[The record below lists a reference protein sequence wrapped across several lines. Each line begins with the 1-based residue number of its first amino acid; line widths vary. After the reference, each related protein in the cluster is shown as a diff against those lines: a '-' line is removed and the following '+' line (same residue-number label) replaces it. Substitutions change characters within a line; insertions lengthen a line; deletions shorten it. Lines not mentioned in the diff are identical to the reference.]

1 MATTIKPFF
10 EIYTF
15 DQVKDNR
22 DFNGNTPH
30 AHDLI
35 EIIWTVS
42 GDATLK
48 VDMQTYSPQPDQI
61 FCIMPNQTHHFTT
74 DAATQGYIIRFNE
87 LFLQEYNSVYHA
99 DLLLVL
105 IQSANIRYSEA
116 LRQEMQSIMD
126 KLIQEFSHQQ
136 LYSPDIL
143 SRYLNILFIHMSRQS
158 QSQQPVHQQHHNT
171 RQAKRFI
178 QLVDQ
183 HFRSHKKVSEF
194 ADLMCV
200 TPSYLNEAIKKA
212 TGYTAGH
219 HIRQRVILEAKRC
232 AAYSDSSMKEV
243 AWDLGFTDICYF
255 SKLFKKETGY
265 NFSEF
270 KKRQEKF
277 WLFSR

>member
-1 MATTIKPFF
+1 MIITKPFF

-15 DQVKDNR
+15 DQVAENTQ
-22 DFNGNTPH
+22 FNNSTPH

-35 EIIWTVS
+35 EIIWAVS
-42 GDATLK
+42 GKCFLK
-48 VDMQTYSPQPDQI
+48 VDMQTYSPKGDQV
-61 FCIMPNQTHHFTT
+61 FCVMPNQRHQFSSDP
-74 DAATQGYIIRFNE
+74 DAEGYVIRFNE

-105 IQSANIRYSEA
+105 IQSANINYSEEI
-116 LRQEMQSIMD
+116 RHEMKAIMD
-126 KLIQEFSHQQ
+126 KLIKEYAQQ
-136 LYSPDIL
+136 QIYSSDIL
-143 SRYLNILFIHMSRQS
+143 SRYLNILFIHMSRETRNL
-158 QSQQPVHQQHHNT
+158 PHHTQHLHNN
-171 RQAKRFI
+171 RQAKKFI

-183 HFRSHKKVSEF
+183 HFRTHKKVSEF

-200 TPSYLNEAIKKA
+200 TPSYLNETIKRS

-219 HIRQRVILEAKRC
+219 HIRQRVILEAKRY

-265 NFSEF
+265 NFSDF
-270 KKRQEKF
+270 KKRQEKV
-277 WLFSR
+277 LAV

>member
-1 MATTIKPFF
+1 MTTTKPFF

-15 DQVKDNR
+15 EQIRNNR
-22 DFNGNTPH
+22 EFNGNTPH

-35 EIIWTVS
+35 EIIWAVS
-42 GDATLK
+42 GNSFLK
-48 VDMQTYSPQPDQI
+48 VDMQTYSPEGDQI
-61 FCIMPNQTHHFTT
+61 FCIMPNQTHQFSI
-74 DAATQGYIIRFNE
+74 DEEDDSEGYIIRFNE

-105 IQSANIRYSEA
+105 IQSANIRYSQEIC
-116 LRQEMQSIMD
+116 QEMQSIMD

-136 LYSPDIL
+136 IYSPDIL

-158 QSQQPVHQQHHNT
+158 HNQQPVHQQHHNI

-183 HFRSHKKVSEF
+183 NFRSHKKVSEL
-194 ADLMCV
+194 AELMCV

-219 HIRQRVILEAKRC
+219 HIRQRVILEAKRS
-232 AAYSDSSMKEV
+232 AAYSDASMKEV

-270 KKRQEKF
+270 KKRQEKV
-277 WLFSR
+277 LAV

>member
-1 MATTIKPFF
+1 MTTTKPFF

-15 DQVKDNR
+15 DQIKDNNN
-22 DFNGNTPH
+22 FIGNTPH
-30 AHDLI
+30 AHELI
-35 EIIWTVS
+35 EIIWAVS
-42 GDATLK
+42 GDSSLK
-48 VDMQTYSPQPDQI
+48 VDMQTYSPQNDQI
-61 FCIMPNQTHHFTT
+61 FCIMPNQTHQLTA
-74 DAATQGYIIRFNE
+74 DANAEGYIIRFNE

-105 IQSANIRYSEA
+105 IQSANIRYSEET
-116 LRQEMQSIMD
+116 RQEIQYVMD
-126 KLIQEFSHQQ
+126 KLIHEFSHQQ
-136 LYSPDIL
+136 IYSPDIL

-158 QSQQPVHQQHHNT
+158 HSQPPTSQQNHNI

-183 HFRSHKKVSEF
+183 NFRSHKKVSEF
-194 ADLMCV
+194 AELMCV
-200 TPSYLNEAIKKA
+200 TPSYLNEAIKKT

-219 HIRQRVILEAKRC
+219 HIRQRVILEAKRY
-232 AAYSDSSMKEV
+232 AAYSDASMKEV

-270 KKRQEKF
+270 KRRQEKV
-277 WLFSR
+277 LAV

>member
-1 MATTIKPFF
+1 MNTTKPFF
-10 EIYTF
+10 EIHTF
-15 DQVKDNR
+15 DQVAHNNQ
-22 DFNGNTPH
+22 FNNKAPH

-35 EIIWTVS
+35 EIIWAVS
-42 GDATLK
+42 GECTLK
-48 VDMQTYSPQPDQI
+48 IDMQTYSPKGDQV
-61 FCIMPNQTHHFTT
+61 FGIMPNQLHQFTADE
-74 DAATQGYIIRFNE
+74 DAQGYIIRFNE

-105 IQSANIRYSEA
+105 IQSKNVSYSEEIR
-116 LRQEMQSIMD
+116 LEMKTIMD
-126 KLIQEFSHQQ
+126 KLIQE
-136 LYSPDIL
+136 YSQKQIYSSDIL

-158 QSQQPVHQQHHNT
+158 RTEPSANQQNHNI

-183 HFRSHKKVSEF
+183 HFKAHKKVSEF
-194 ADLMCV
+194 ADIMCV
-200 TPSYLNEAIKKA
+200 TPSYLNEAIKKT

-219 HIRQRVILEAKRC
+219 HIRQRVVLEAKRY

-265 NFSEF
+265 NFTDF
-270 KKRQEKF
+270 KKRQERV
-277 WLFSR
+277 LAV

>member
-1 MATTIKPFF
+1 MNTNKPFF

-15 DQVKDNR
+15 DQVESNNQ
-22 DFNGNTPH
+22 FNNPAPH

-35 EIIWTVS
+35 EIIWAVS
-42 GDATLK
+42 GNSSLK
-48 VDMQTYSPQPDQI
+48 VDMQTYSPKCDQV
-61 FCIMPNQTHHFTT
+61 FGIMPNQLHQFTP
-74 DAATQGYIIRFNE
+74 DINAQGYIIRFNE
-87 LFLQEYNSVYHA
+87 LFLQEYNAVYHA
-99 DLLLVL
+99 DLLMVL
-105 IQSANIRYSEA
+105 IQSASVSYSEEI
-116 LRQEMQSIMD
+116 RNEMKTIMD
-126 KLIQEFSHQQ
+126 KLIQEYSQQ
-136 LYSPDIL
+136 QIYSSDIL

-158 QSQQPVHQQHHNT
+158 HTAPAANQQTHNN

-183 HFRSHKKVSEF
+183 HFKAHKKVSEF
-194 ADLMCV
+194 ADIMCV
-200 TPSYLNEAIKKA
+200 TPSYLNEAIKKT

-219 HIRQRVILEAKRC
+219 HIRQRVILEAKRH

-270 KKRQEKF
+270 KKRQEKAF
-277 WLFSR
+277 AV

>member
-1 MATTIKPFF
+1 MNTTKPFF

-15 DQVKDNR
+15 DEIAGNKQ
-22 DFNGNTPH
+22 FNNHAPH
-30 AHDLI
+30 THDLI
-35 EIIWTVS
+35 EIIWAVS
-42 GDATLK
+42 GTCMLK
-48 VDMQTYSPQPDQI
+48 VDMQTYSPKGDQV
-61 FCIMPNQTHHFTT
+61 FGIMPNQRHQFTA
-74 DAATQGYIIRFNE
+74 DSNAEGYIIRFNE

-105 IQSANIRYSEA
+105 IQSANVSYSEEIRY
-116 LRQEMQSIMD
+116 EMKAIMD
-126 KLIQEFSHQQ
+126 KLIQEYSRQQ
-136 LYSPDIL
+136 IYSSDIL

-158 QSQQPVHQQHHNT
+158 HTAPSTNQQNHNI

-183 HFRSHKKVSEF
+183 QFKAYKRVSEF

-200 TPSYLNEAIKKA
+200 TPSYLNEAIKKT

-219 HIRQRVILEAKRC
+219 HIRQRVILEAKRY

-265 NFSEF
+265 NFTDF
-270 KKRQEKF
+270 KKRQERV
-277 WLFSR
+277 LAV